1 MAAAPEEPDTAATH
15 PGDLSPLTRGHVR
28 AALTGSIFAMSVL
41 AYLGDHETSLVKSVL
56 TVVGTGLV
64 IFFGEA
70 YAGLFSMALTSART
84 LPGVEIRHELSAC
97 SMAAA
102 PGILAGAFLLAADLL
117 GLTLQTAVDV
127 ALWLGVLT
135 LLLCSLIEARG
146 SHRSL
151 PVRVGSVV
159 VSVVLGVGIIVL
171 KAQLH

>member
-1 MAAAPEEPDTAATH
+1 MAAAAEEPDTAAKH
-15 PGDLSPLTRGHVR
+15 PDDLSPLARAGVR

-41 AYLGDHETSLVKSVL
+41 AYLGDHETSLVKAVL
-56 TVVGTGLV
+56 TVAGTGLV

-70 YAGLFSMALTSART
+70 YAGLFSMALASVRS
-84 LPGVEIRHELSAC
+84 LSGVEIRHELGAC

-102 PGILAGAFLLAADLL
+102 PGILAGAFLLLADVL
-117 GLTLQTAVDV
+117 GLTVQTAIDV

-135 LLLCSLIEARG
+135 LVVCSVIEARG

-151 PVRVGSVV
+151 SVRVGSVV